1 MMHASDDVVGPL
13 EEKDWVVTAV
23 ENQGVTIWVKH
34 ANDPKTYLGHN
45 SGDPW
50 NDTPGFA
57 YICVFNEHD
66 ELITRRL
73 APGDQI
79 ELTPVQDYQL
89 REGDDVQ
96 MQNAGQ
102 REEFAE
108 WIRFAKTLHGTF
120 YCVLC

>member
-1 MMHASDDVVGPL
+1 MMDRLNEAVGPL
-13 EEKDWVVTAV
+13 EEKDWVVTEV
-23 ENQGVTIWVKH
+23 ENHGNTIWVKH
-34 ANDPKTYLGHN
+34 ANDPKIYLGHD

-50 NDTPGFA
+50 NDTPGFT

-66 ELITRRL
+66 ELIARQI
-73 APGDQI
+73 APDDQI

-96 MQNAGQ
+96 MQNLRHRA
-102 REEFAE
+102 EFAE
-108 WIRFAKTLHGTF
+108 CIRFARSQHGTF